1 MAMVLTLFGISLVLT
16 VVTAVLLASL
26 ARPEDAAVQP
36 RVEAPRRVA
45 APRFFERSV
54 EVPDPVTLNRVP
66 LEVLLLQINQHV
78 RLEQAAAELFNQ
90 YPTVESLHRRT
101 ASPLVH

>member
-1 MAMVLTLFGISLVLT
+1 MAMVLILLGISLVLT

-26 ARPEDAAVQP
+26 TRPDDAAAQP
-36 RVEAPRRVA
+36 HVEATRRA
-45 APRFFERSV
+45 PAPRFFERRV
-54 EVPDPVTLNRVP
+54 EVKDPVTLTSAP

-78 RLEQAAAELFNQ
+78 RLEHAAAELFNQ